1 MPIEGGD
8 TGHADASGTHRW
20 SAVTQ
25 QEQDEACILNR
36 DQNELQ

>member
-1 MPIEGGD
+1 MPIEEGD

-20 SAVTQ
+20 SAAAQ

-36 DQNELQ
+36 DQNEL